1 MLLVS
6 HILTALVALI
16 HLYIVWLEMFAWTTR
31 GRKVF
36 KNFPAHLFE
45 PTKALAANQG
55 LYNGFL
61 AAGLIWSFFIT
72 DLTWQMNIRYFFL
85 GCVAVAGIYGAATAD
100 KKILFVQTVPALAL
114 SENGVL
120 EKYGVQLIGANL
132 NAIKA
137 AEDRLLFRETMQKVG
152 IPIPHGGAA
161 YSFAEAEE
169 IIKQTGYP
177 VLVRASFAMGG
188 TAQR

>member
-6 HILTALVALI
+6 HILTGLVALI

-36 KNFPAHLFE
+36 KKFPAHLFE

-72 DLTWQMNIRYFFL
+72 DLTWQMNVRYFFL

-100 KKILFVQTVPALAL
+100 KKILFVQTVPALAAIIAVLL
-114 SENGVL
+114 SSP
-120 EKYGVQLIGANL
+120 
-132 NAIKA
+132 
-137 AEDRLLFRETMQKVG
+137 T
-152 IPIPHGGAA
+152 
-161 YSFAEAEE
+161 
-169 IIKQTGYP
+169 
-177 VLVRASFAMGG
+177 
-188 TAQR
+188 